1 MVLLK
6 DWSEVVLWIL
16 LLDRSIIHPLYS
28 DALAQ
33 DFASADVGVTSVD
46 PSQCV
51 FQVAMLSLSFHP
63 PSASCV
69 VEQVHLNNHAT
80 YEHWTCATLLQKT
93 CIFH

>member
-1 MVLLK
+1 M
-6 DWSEVVLWIL
+6 LWIL

-28 DALAQ
+28 DALVRN
-33 DFASADVGVTSVD
+33 FASAEVGVTSVD

-69 VEQVHLNNHAT
+69 VEEQVHLHNHAT
-80 YEHWTCATLLQKT
+80 YEHWTCATVLQKT
-93 CIFH
+93 YIFH